1 MSLKKYI
8 FGKGLNNLSRL
19 PYGKVIHQTATPL
32 TDFVG
37 TPNIVKMPS
46 GRIITAHDI
55 YGASAVN
62 FGKGYV
68 YVSDDQGKTFT
79 NTFSAS
85 SLFWMNL
92 FKQGSDLYMVY
103 ITGFDT
109 SYSNGNI
116 AIRKSTDE
124 GNTWSSAVT
133 LFSDDGTFGGYL
145 MHANPVMERD
155 GYISM
160 AVMKNTNTPNFA
172 SSYQVGIL
180 YGNVVDLMNP
190 LNWALS
196 SFLTFNGALLPVKIY
211 SNTNQ
216 IGQPKGNTMSKGH
229 LEAQIVYDGT
239 NTYLHCRLEQT
250 PNSNYGVYYVV
261 TWNSVVPATSTIS
274 TTPNYNNFLGGHL
287 KSQITWDATTSKFW
301 ALASWN
307 RFKYMS
313 DNRSETYLI
322 SSSNFTDWS
331 VNKKVAGFEITSS
344 WESEITSK
352 GSQYSAFVIDGD
364 NIFFATRSTTASGST
379 AHDADALTLSKI
391 DNFRSIPNIS
401 FVSGAM
407 IIDENSQRL
416 ETGSGIGVIL
426 DQSINQN
433 SPYMLTADNASKVSW
448 SGGLNFTGSKYLRVP
463 HNEFLNPNTGT
474 GISFFV
480 VIENL
485 QSTAGLRILSKAAS
499 GSTGIASSE
508 YSFSP
513 EGMQLQG
520 CFTSYSDLVTTNNYI
535 LASSYDNAT
544 NRIWNYRNGV
554 NRGLPT
560 STTGGTWSVDHI
572 NVTTAYTSGNINEL
586 YIGKRNYNPSPLFF
600 TSKIKAIH
608 IIPSFKNSADMITYM
623 NALNAIYAI
632 Y

>member
-1 MSLKKYI
+1 MGLKRYI
-8 FGKGLNNLSRL
+8 FGKGIFNLTKL
-19 PYGKVIHQTATPL
+19 PYGKVIYQTPTPS

-37 TPNIVKMPS
+37 TPNIIKMPS
-46 GRIITAHDI
+46 GRIIVAHDI

-68 YVSDDQGKTFT
+68 YVSDDNGKTFL

-92 FKQGSDLYMVY
+92 LKQGSDLYMVY
-103 ITGFDT
+103 ITGFD
-109 SYSNGNI
+109 SGYLNGSI

-133 LFSDDGTFGGYL
+133 LFSDDGTFGGYA

-160 AVMKNTNTPNFA
+160 AVMRNTNSPNFA

-180 YGNVVDLMNP
+180 YGNVIDLMNAS
-190 LNWALS
+190 NWTLS
-196 SFLTFNGALLPVKIY
+196 SFLTFNGSLLPIKIY
-211 SNTNQ
+211 SNTSQ
-216 IGQPKGNTMSKGH
+216 IGRPKGNTMTKGH
-229 LEAQIVYDGT
+229 LEAQIVYDGI

-250 PNSNYGVYYVV
+250 PNSNYAVYYNV
-261 TWNSVVPATSTIS
+261 TWDSLNPVLSSIS
-274 TTPNYNNFLGGHL
+274 TTPNYHNYLGGHL
-287 KSQITWDATTSKFW
+287 KSQIVWDSTSSKFW
-301 ALASWN
+301 ALSNWN
-307 RFKYMS
+307 RFRYMS

-322 SSSNFTDWS
+322 SSSNFLDWS
-331 VNKKVAGFEITSS
+331 VNKKAAGFEITSS
-344 WESEITSK
+344 WEAEITAK
-352 GSQYSAFVIDGD
+352 GSQYSAFVVDGS
-364 NIFFATRSTTASGST
+364 NILFTTRSTTTSGST

-391 DNFRSIPNIS
+391 DDFRSISPIG

-448 SGGLNFTGSKYLRVP
+448 SGGLNFTGSQYMRVP
-463 HNEFLNPNTGT
+463 HNEYLNPNTGT

-485 QSTAGLRILSKAAS
+485 QSTAGLRIVSKAAS
-499 GSTGIASSE
+499 GSTGISASE

-513 EGMQLQG
+513 EGIQLQG
-520 CFTSYSDLVTTNNYI
+520 CFTGYTDLITTNNYI

-544 NRIWNYRNGV
+544 NRIWNYKNGV
-554 NRGLPT
+554 NRGLPA

-586 YIGKRNYNPSPLFF
+586 YVGKRNYAPSPLFF
-600 TSKIKAIH
+600 TSKIKALH
-608 IIPSFKNSADMITYM
+608 IIPSFKNSTDMVAYM
-623 NALNAIYAI
+623 NMLNAVYAI